1 MARDAKQFSDAE
13 INRLVKFYEQ
23 AEREILDQLNR
34 ALLRGNK
41 TEYLEQMKRNIEA
54 ILQQLREGNRTWCT
68 EAIPRVYSMGL
79 NNADAMLKDIGATV
93 KAGFGAIHQQA
104 AQVLAENAYQRF
116 EDVVQV
122 IGRQVDDIYRELAL
136 ENVRGTVVGY
146 DTWKQTA
153 RRYREQLAERGV
165 TGFKDRTGRM
175 WNMRTYTEMVA
186 RTTTMEAHLQGTA
199 NRLVEQGHDLIKVS
213 THRGACKLC
222 QPWQG
227 KILSITGRTPGY
239 PTLEE
244 AKAAGLFHPNCYSND
259 TEVYTDKGWR
269 FFYELSGGEKILSL
283 NPETH
288 VLEWV
293 DYKSV
298 ISYHYTGSMLRFK
311 SNSLDLL
318 VTPDHNM
325 YVGMNTHI
333 KGKRV
338 LQYKLVPAGQ
348 LRNRNFKV
356 PRTAKWEGN
365 SSVKEFMG
373 IPIEQFAK
381 LLGYYLSEGHVEYN
395 PQRRRYRVSI
405 CQHDKHKM
413 EIMYNDLKNLGFYEC
428 HNRLILS
435 GKELASYL
443 LQFGKAHEKHIPDW
457 FMEQPPEILRL
468 FLDAYALG
476 DGSTRTI
483 ARPNKKLN
491 SVERKYFTSSKRLA
505 EQIGECIL
513 KVGKYPYFYLQRV
526 SGKQCSFRNGDYIIN
541 HDVWVIAENTS
552 PHSVHN
558 ASPSCKHRGI
568 HITEEGYNDMV
579 YCVELE
585 KNHVL
590 WVRRNGRTAWCGNC
604 RHAYGLY
611 IDLDKE
617 IEELE
622 KELDL
627 QPETAEN
634 YVEVDDLPAPAKT
647 GLAKAFTKAL
657 EHGRRTGKECLLHI
671 DANSGES
678 VYSKVEGTTN
688 QVVFP
693 QSLIDFLDK
702 ASPNSIISIHN
713 HPSSSSFSD
722 ADLSVLS
729 RYKSISYLT
738 VVGHDGTKYIVKVG
752 KGLRPTRREIS
763 IAWKEAHDKYF
774 DYFRRKVISG
784 ELTSQAAWKEH
795 THLIVK
801 EVAEKFGWEYRRVM
815 SNEK

>member
-1 MARDAKQFSDAE
+1 MADVKQFSDDE

-23 AEREILDQLNR
+23 AEREILDRLNR

-41 TEYLEQMKRNIEA
+41 TEYLAQMKKNIEA

-68 EAIPRVYSMGL
+68 EAIPRVYSQGL
-79 NNADAMLKDIGATV
+79 YSADAMLKD
-93 KAGFGAIHQQA
+93 AGISTSAAFGAIHQQA
-104 AQVLAENAYQRF
+104 AQVLAENAFQRLQ
-116 EDVVQV
+116 DVVQV

-153 RRYREQLAERGV
+153 KRYREQLAERGV

-175 WNMRTYTEMVA
+175 WNMRAYAEMVA

-199 NRLVEQGHDLIKVS
+199 NRLVEQGHDLVKVS
-213 THRGACKLC
+213 THLGACELC

-227 KILSITGRTPGY
+227 KILSITGKTSGY

-244 AKAAGLFHPNCYSND
+244 AKAAGLFHPNCYSKD
-259 TEVYTDKGWR
+259 TEVYTDQGWR
-269 FFYELSGGEKILSL
+269 RFYKLSGGEKILSL

-288 VLEWV
+288 YVEWV

-298 ISYHYTGSMLRFK
+298 VSYHYTGNMMRFK

-325 YVGMNTHI
+325 YIGMNSHL
-333 KGKRV
+333 KGEKIVRYR
-338 LQYKLVPAGQ
+338 LMAAERLKE
-348 LRNRNFKV
+348 RNFKI
-356 PRTAKWEGN
+356 PRTAKWEGDT
-365 SSVKEFMG
+365 SVKEFMG
-373 IPIEQFAK
+373 ISIEQFAK
-381 LLGYYLSEGHVEYN
+381 LLGYYLSEGHAEYDRKN
-395 PQRRRYRVSI
+395 RRYRVSI
-405 CQHDKHKM
+405 CQHDKRNM
-413 EIMYNDLKNLGFYEC
+413 EIMYNDLKSIGFYEC

-435 GKELASYL
+435 GKELASYFMTL
-443 LQFGKAHEKHIPDW
+443 GKAHEKHIPDW
-457 FMEQPPEILRL
+457 FMKQPPEILRL

-617 IEELE
+617 IEEL
-622 KELDL
+622 D
-627 QPETAEN
+627 TA
-634 YVEVDDLPAPAKT
+634 
-647 GLAKAFTKAL
+647 
-657 EHGRRTGKECLLHI
+657 
-671 DANSGES
+671 
-678 VYSKVEGTTN
+678 
-688 QVVFP
+688 
-693 QSLIDFLDK
+693 
-702 ASPNSIISIHN
+702 
-713 HPSSSSFSD
+713 
-722 ADLSVLS
+722 
-729 RYKSISYLT
+729 
-738 VVGHDGTKYIVKVG
+738 
-752 KGLRPTRREIS
+752 
-763 IAWKEAHDKYF
+763 
-774 DYFRRKVISG
+774 
-784 ELTSQAAWKEH
+784 
-795 THLIVK
+795 
-801 EVAEKFGWEYRRVM
+801 
-815 SNEK
+815 